1 MKLRKFKLQDA
12 ARVTALLQ
20 DKEIAKWTSNIPF
33 PYSKQDA
40 IKWIQAT
47 SQDSAQN
54 PFAIE
59 VDDQIVGCVSHWVN
73 TKSEIEVGY
82 WLGKAYWGKGYATKA
97 LAKMLSQPDFPA
109 TASVVAQVM
118 TENIGSQ
125 WVLLNN
131 GFSRT
136 DKYNVQGRSLHLYK
150 KDNIIIS

>member
-40 IKWIQAT
+40 IKWIKST
-47 SQDSAQN
+47 SQDTARN

-73 TKSEIEVGY
+73 SKSKIEVGY
-82 WLGKAYWGKGYATKA
+82 WLGKDYWGKGYATQA
-97 LAKMLSQPDFPA
+97 LAQMLSQPDFHA
-109 TASVVAQVM
+109 TEIVVAQVM

-125 WVLLNN
+125 RVLLNN
-131 GFSRT
+131 GFSCAG
-136 DKYNVQGRSLHLYK
+136 KYDVQGRSLHLYK